1 MDTRDYN
8 LVGTDDVSEQPIP
21 IQMVTEAD
29 WPQWRAEAGAIP
41 NKWID
46 NVQFFPKQAEI
57 CLVPDSGGNLAFV
70 LLGVG
75 KEVGLW
81 SLADLP
87 CKLPQGNYIIDPES
101 LPISPLGGIALGWA
115 LGAYQ
120 FDRYKKA
127 NRQPAKLV
135 VPNEQNL
142 RDARRL
148 AGAIWLVRD
157 LINTPAND
165 MGPRELAE
173 VSDEVAAIG
182 QASVTHILGG
192 ELLEAGYP
200 TVHAVGR
207 ASAEEPRLIDLR
219 WGSLGSP
226 KVTLIGKGVCFDSG
240 GLDLKP
246 SDNMLLMKK
255 DMGGAAH
262 VLALA
267 KFIMEAELDIR
278 LRVLIPAVENSV
290 SGSAFR
296 PGDVIKTRSGKT
308 VEIGNTDAE
317 GRLILCD
324 ALAEASQE
332 SPDLMIDIA
341 TLTGAAR
348 VALGTEVAAMFTDN
362 EELAGELSNQSVV
375 QQDPLW
381 RLPLWEGYLDDLESS
396 VADYS
401 NVPSHRYGGAI
412 SAGLFLQKF
421 VSGVPA
427 WAHFDI
433 MGWNRKFRP
442 GRSVGGE
449 AFALRALAALL
460 LNRYGESKD
469 D

>member
-1 MDTRDYN
+1 MKTFM
-8 LVGTDDVSEQPIP
+8 TFI
-21 IQMVTEAD
+21 TELTKN
-29 WPQWRAEAGAIP
+29 QRKKREAYALTYIRQGKMGILRIRP
-41 NKWID
+41 LPGSKWIE
-46 NVQFFPKQAEI
+46 VR
-57 CLVPDSGGNLAFV
+57 
-70 LLGVG
+70 G
-75 KEVGLW
+75 KEGFE
-81 SLADLP
+81 
-87 CKLPQGNYIIDPES
+87 Y
-101 LPISPLGGIALGWA
+101 
-115 LGAYQ
+115 AY
-120 FDRYKKA
+120 DD
-127 NRQPAKLV
+127 
-135 VPNEQNL
+135 NEFL
-142 RDARRL
+142 HR
-148 AGAIWLVRD
+148 
-157 LINTPAND
+157 T
-165 MGPRELAE
+165 M
-173 VSDEVAAIG
+173 
-182 QASVTHILGG
+182 
-192 ELLEAGYP
+192 
-200 TVHAVGR
+200 
-207 ASAEEPRLIDLR
+207 
-219 WGSLGSP
+219 
-226 KVTLIGKGVCFDSG
+226 TLIGKGVCFDSG

-396 VADYS
+396 VADYR

-427 WAHFDI
+427 WVHFDI
-433 MGWNRKFRP
+433 MGWNRKLRP

-460 LNRYGESKD
+460 LNRYGESK
-469 D
+469 